1 MGISSSERWREIES
15 VLDAALDLPV
25 AERARYLDRRCA
37 VDTDLRENVEQLLRA
52 NDSSAHFLEKPLAG
66 EVAPLIALSLA
77 SADLPAP
84 GARVGAYRIIHEA
97 GRGGMGVVYL
107 AERDDGTFRK
117 RVALK
122 LVRRGPAAGNPL
134 TQRFHEERQILAS
147 LEHPGIARLLDGGAL
162 PDGRPY
168 LVMEYVEGTPID
180 RFCDERE
187 LDVEARLELFCKV
200 CDAVQHAHHHHII
213 HRDLKPTNLLV
224 TGDSAVKLLDF
235 GIATLLT
242 SDGAHGD
249 GTHSGPRIL
258 TPEYASPEQARG
270 EAASAASDVYS
281 LGVILYELLT
291 GRHPFPHSRQ
301 SRSIAERPGV
311 EPPPAPP
318 SEAVVRDVDGAVGE
332 GRGGA
337 AERHVAARRLRK
349 RLAGALD
356 DIVLTALQQEP
367 ARRYPS
373 AGALAADV
381 RRHLDARAANASSGG
396 WPHRARAFV
405 GRHPLVALTMV
416 VGAAMIAVT
425 TAAVLRARAAP
436 PLVRAS
442 SVAVLPFTPST
453 ADTLLLRLGRDLA
466 ATLSTGLNGI
476 GELRTVEANAILSA
490 PNDTRATA
498 PARSALARRLGAGI
512 VFTGSLAREG
522 ARVRADGELLSAL
535 DGAPIAHVSTA
546 GDPGNLGALSDSIV
560 WSLLRQLSNTRGVP
574 ALGTRAVHT
583 RSLPA
588 LRAYLD
594 GERLAGEYRMRAAV
608 IAYGRALEADSSFWL
623 AHWREDWARSFNP
636 APGDSETIRA
646 YHQHLDEL
654 PAPDRLL
661 IESRMVAALPARL
674 ARLESLVARFP
685 AYTIGWFELGELRV
699 QRGTFAGGSAASATS
714 PFLRVVSLDSTFVPA
729 WDRLLWLSVAER
741 DTIMSARVIAQL
753 TRLRYDSTSLL
764 DDGVDMLQV
773 YRHLVHLARSHGQ
786 PDPTLAD
793 SVARAF
799 GQGYRPSANGMPDR
813 LQGGIARFE
822 FHRARMDLAE
832 RELRIGLSPPGF
844 QRQVIAYGWASR
856 GAWDSALVAME
867 RAVQLNATP
876 QMGMIGYRLAV
887 IGAWLGAIEPSAAAV
902 RRDRAYAASAS
913 LRPMDFAELAWLD
926 GLLASVRRDSVAL
939 AFARDALRRTHAV
952 EAALMDSSLAAFA
965 SGLAGDRA
973 RALELL
979 LALERDRYR
988 ISNIHPYLAGVDRL
1002 TASRWLAAS
1011 GDTAGAASLLTWHEA
1026 IGYRNPQALHANA
1039 LLAPIAYLERAPL
1052 LDALGRHDEAREHY
1066 EHFLDAYDAP
1076 VPALRP
1082 LVVKARSSLSRTDR
1096 R

>member
-25 AERARYLDRRCA
+25 EERARYLDRRCA

-52 NDSSAHFLEKPLAG
+52 SDSSAHFLEKPLAG

-249 GTHSGPRIL
+249 DTHSGPRIL
-258 TPEYASPEQARG
+258 TPEYASPEQVRG

-301 SRSIAERPGV
+301 SRSIERRSAEQ
-311 EPPPAPP
+311 PPAPP
-318 SEAVVRDVDGAVGE
+318 SEAVVHDADGALDDSNERAV
-332 GRGGA
+332 
-337 AERHVAARRLRK
+337 ERHAAARRLRK

-356 DIVLTALQQEP
+356 DIVLTALQREP

-381 RRHLDARAANASSGG
+381 RRHLDARTANASSGS
-396 WPHRARAFV
+396 WPRRARAFAR
-405 GRHPLVALTMV
+405 RHPSAALTTA

-425 TAAVLRARAAP
+425 TAVVVHERAAP
-436 PLVRAS
+436 PTARAS
-442 SVAVLPFTPST
+442 SIAVFPFTPST
-453 ADTLLLRLGRDLA
+453 ADTLLLRLGRDLV
-466 ATLSTGLNGI
+466 ATLSASLNGV
-476 GELRTVEANAILSA
+476 GELRTVDANAILEE
-490 PNDTRATA
+490 PNLVRATT
-498 PARSALARRLGAGI
+498 PARAELARRLGAGI
-512 VFTGSLAREG
+512 VFIGSLAREG
-522 ARVRADGELLSAL
+522 PNVRAVGELLSAV
-535 DGAPIAHVSTA
+535 DGAPVAHVSAA
-546 GDPGNLGALSDSIV
+546 GDPGNLAALTDSIV
-560 WSLLRQLSNTRGVP
+560 WSILRQLAASRGVP
-574 ALGTRAVHT
+574 ALGKGGVTT

-594 GERLAGEYRMRAAV
+594 GERLAGEYRMRSAAA
-608 IAYGRALEADSSFWL
+608 AYARAVAADSSFWL
-623 AHWREDWARSFNP
+623 AHWRQDWARSFNP
-636 APGDSETIRA
+636 APGDSETVRA

-661 IESRMVAALPARL
+661 VESRMVAALPARL

-685 AYTIGWFELGELRV
+685 AYAIGWFELGELRV

-741 DTIMSARVIAQL
+741 DTIMSARVLAQL

-773 YRHLVHLARSHGQ
+773 YRHLDHLARSHGQ
-786 PDPTLAD
+786 PDPALSD

-902 RRDRAYAASAS
+902 RRDRAYAASAN

-939 AFARDALRRTHAV
+939 TSARDALRRTHAV

-1011 GDTAGAASLLTWHEA
+1011 GDTGGAASLLTWHEA